1 MVMAE
6 IPPVPTS
13 LQMLE
18 RINAALADSGLQDAR
33 TVRDPLPLFR
43 ELLEDW
49 YLSQDLPQTDG
60 DGRDDQAMVWLLE
73 RQTAVELQAALRD
86 IFNEAIQL
94 SNAHGTLSIWTRREL
109 DQELRRLQQLVAQ
122 AQQQRA
128 AGPATD
134 PAAGSL

>member
-1 MVMAE
+1 MAE

-60 DGRDDQAMVWLLE
+60 DGRDGQAMVWLLE

>member
-1 MVMAE
+1 MAE
-6 IPPVPTS
+6 NPPVPTS

-18 RINAALADSGLQDAR
+18 RINAALAESGLQDAR

-49 YLSQDLPQTDG
+49 YLSQDVPQTDG
-60 DGRDDQAMVWLLE
+60 DGRDEQAMVWLLE
-73 RQTAVELQAALRD
+73 QQTAVELQAALRD

-122 AQQQRA
+122 AQQQRV

>member
-1 MVMAE
+1 MAE
-6 IPPVPTS
+6 NPPVPTS

-18 RINAALADSGLQDAR
+18 RINAALADSGLQDPR

-49 YLSQDLPQTDG
+49 YLSQDVPQTDG
-60 DGRDDQAMVWLLE
+60 DGRDEQAMVWLLE
-73 RQTAVELQAALRD
+73 QQTAVELQAALRD

-122 AQQQRA
+122 AQQQRV

>member
-1 MVMAE
+1 MAE

>member
-1 MVMAE
+1 MAE

-18 RINAALADSGLQDAR
+18 RINAALAESGLQDAR

-49 YLSQDLPQTDG
+49 YLSQDVPQTDG
-60 DGRDDQAMVWLLE
+60 DGRDEQAMVWLSE

-122 AQQQRA
+122 AQQQRV

>member
-1 MVMAE
+1 MAE

-122 AQQQRA
+122 AQQRA

>member
-1 MVMAE
+1 MAE
-6 IPPVPTS
+6 NPPVPTS

-18 RINAALADSGLQDAR
+18 RINAALAESGLQDAR

-49 YLSQDLPQTDG
+49 YLSQDVPQTDG

-122 AQQQRA
+122 AQQQRV